1 MKHIRIWLSLL
12 LIINFSLIVSGD
24 TNPIL
29 INHFEK
35 VFEDEK
41 NKFLQCVA
49 LENLPSEDQIYTDCK
64 ISELAA
70 DSAYILYSTKRLV
83 SSDLLDEFKGF
94 ESKEKPQPQYPRKM
108 QEREI
113 MGYVVI
119 KFDINQL
126 GDTENHTIQESLC
139 GNLYDPQSELKSC
152 EYFNRSSMRA
162 AMQMKYLPTSFKK
175 TPIAHKGALH
185 RFTFL
190 MEELETIQ
198 INKGVRS
205 YNKMLSA
212 MKMNDFNTALVIAN
226 ENINNDSYFIYQK
239 AAIKFSQKNYIES
252 IELLEKFQS
261 SVINMGK
268 EIKEQY
274 YVSSFSMLVASLFNL
289 GRYQEIIDL
298 ERNYKIYSS
307 DRQKYKNLL
316 SMTNFYM
323 GIAYINTG
331 NIPKGAYYMTLASRS
346 AVSKGQSDYYDSF
359 INQISSYL

>member
-1 MKHIRIWLSLL
+1 MKHIRIWQSL
-12 LIINFSLIVSGD
+12 LIINFSLIIDGN

-64 ISELAA
+64 ISELAS

-94 ESKEKPQPQYPRKM
+94 ESKEKPLLQYPRKM
-108 QEREI
+108 QEI
-113 MGYVVI
+113 GKMGYVVI
-119 KFDINQL
+119 KFDINEL

-139 GNLYDPQSELKSC
+139 GNLYDPQSDLKPC
-152 EYFNRSSMRA
+152 KGFNRSSL
-162 AMQMKYLPTSFKK
+162 KYLPTLYKK
-175 TPIAHKGALH
+175 MPIAHKGALH
-185 RFTFL
+185 RFSFL
-190 MEELETIQ
+190 MEELQTIQ

-205 YNKMLSA
+205 YNKLLSA
-212 MKMNDFNTALVIAN
+212 MKMNDFNSALDIAN

-261 SVINMGK
+261 SAINMGK

-298 ERNYKIYSS
+298 EKNYKIYSS

-323 GIAYINTG
+323 GIAYINIG

>member
-1 MKHIRIWLSLL
+1 MKHIRIWQSL
-12 LIINFSLIVSGD
+12 LIINFSLIINGN

-94 ESKEKPQPQYPRKM
+94 ESKEKPLLQYPRKM
-108 QEREI
+108 QERGK

-139 GNLYDPQSELKSC
+139 GNLYDPQSDLKPC
-152 EYFNRSSMRA
+152 EGFNRNSLKA
-162 AMQMKYLPTSFKK
+162 AIKLKYVPTSYKK
-175 TPIAHKGALH
+175 MPIAHKGALH

-190 MEELETIQ
+190 MEENGTIQ

-205 YNKMLSA
+205 YNNLLSA
-212 MKMNDFNTALVIAN
+212 MKRNDFNTALIIAN
-226 ENINNDSYFIYQK
+226 DNIDNDSYFIYQK
-239 AAIKFSQKNYIES
+239 AAIKFSQKNYIEN

-298 ERNYKIYSS
+298 EKNYKIYLS
-307 DRQKYKNLL
+307 DRKKYMNLL
-316 SMTNFYM
+316 SMTNFYL
-323 GIAYINTG
+323 GIAFVNSGDIS
-331 NIPKGAYYMTLASRS
+331 KGAFYLTLASRNAIS
-346 AVSKGQSDYYDSF
+346 PAQSSYYDSF
-359 INQISSYL
+359 IDQISAYL

>member
-49 LENLPSEDQIYTDCK
+49 LENLPPEDQIYTDCK

-94 ESKEKPQPQYPRKM
+94 ESKEKPQLQYPRKM

-126 GDTENHTIQESLC
+126 GATENHEIQKGLC
-139 GNLYDPQSELKSC
+139 GDLYDPQSE
-152 EYFNRSSMRA
+152 
-162 AMQMKYLPTSFKK
+162 
-175 TPIAHKGALH
+175 HKPL
-185 RFTFL
+185 
-190 MEELETIQ
+190 
-198 INKGVRS
+198 
-205 YNKMLSA
+205 
-212 MKMNDFNTALVIAN
+212 
-226 ENINNDSYFIYQK
+226 
-239 AAIKFSQKNYIES
+239 
-252 IELLEKFQS
+252 
-261 SVINMGK
+261 
-268 EIKEQY
+268 
-274 YVSSFSMLVASLFNL
+274 
-289 GRYQEIIDL
+289 
-298 ERNYKIYSS
+298 
-307 DRQKYKNLL
+307 
-316 SMTNFYM
+316 
-323 GIAYINTG
+323 
-331 NIPKGAYYMTLASRS
+331 
-346 AVSKGQSDYYDSF
+346 
-359 INQISSYL
+359 